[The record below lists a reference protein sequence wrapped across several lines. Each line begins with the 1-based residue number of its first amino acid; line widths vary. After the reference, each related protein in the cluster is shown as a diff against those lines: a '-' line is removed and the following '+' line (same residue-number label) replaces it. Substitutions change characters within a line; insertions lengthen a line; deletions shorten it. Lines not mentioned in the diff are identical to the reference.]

1 MRWILWCLRMI
12 LAIGMMAALVVKP
25 DPRLFFGIATLWIV
39 TKEILDFGLEI
50 RRYRIESW
58 TPGKKKPR
66 GWQSP
71 REWERTWR
79 V

>member
-12 LAIGMMAALVVKP
+12 LVMLLMVTLLIRP
-25 DPRLFFGIATLWIV
+25 DPRLFFGIATLWLV
-39 TKEILDFGLEI
+39 SHEFLDFGMEV